1 MIVDSKYHDL
11 LMQFITAK
19 RTADESISELSNFMK
34 TPVRDREIEK
44 KLLQQMDD
52 AHNIANGFWIELEK
66 VQLDK

>member
-1 MIVDSKYHDL
+1 MIVDSKHHDL

-19 RTADESISELSNFMK
+19 RTADESISKLSSFMK

-52 AHNIANGFWIELEK
+52 AHNIANGFWVELEK